1 MIVKS
6 CTLIIFILGKLKRDS
21 TIDKQSPYKDF
32 TLAES
37 FSILSLAEI
46 LQLRS
51 GYYLSCIEA
60 RREKENELFAV
71 FHNSTRQLDLYYKI
85 SFLNSIYILTKG

>member
-51 GYYLSCIEA
+51 GYYLSRIEGK
-60 RREKENELFAV
+60 RRMSYLLHLIIQRGNWFSIVKSLF
-71 FHNSTRQLDLYYKI
+71 
-85 SFLNSIYILTKG
+85 